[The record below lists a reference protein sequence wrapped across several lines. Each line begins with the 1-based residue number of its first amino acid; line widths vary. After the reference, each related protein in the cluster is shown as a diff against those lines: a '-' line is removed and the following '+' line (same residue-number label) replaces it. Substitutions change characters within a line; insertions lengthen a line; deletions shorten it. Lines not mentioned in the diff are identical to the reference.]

1 MLQCGAE
8 IFRVEDSLYRMYKSY
23 GFVKYDVY
31 VIPSNIQVTVESPE
45 GEILTQIRHIESTG
59 ADYDRLNYLN
69 ALSRYVCAYNP
80 DDKEL
85 VRRYKKV
92 MARPDQSELIT
103 GIAQITGGTAF
114 TVFFGGDMQDAVVA
128 FIVCLMIVLAGRWLG
143 KREGNPMIYNLIL
156 AFLSEVVIIM
166 LLVSAL
172 GVINGIR
179 DVMQR
184 NFISGALE
192 VMNSMLGAF
201 GIAFGIALA
210 MLLMENISA
219 EGFDVNKNTVIQLIS
234 CTIGCIGYASW
245 FKIRGKKILY
255 SGVGAFLTWGIYLL
269 VYAWYPNNFSAIVAA
284 SCFVA
289 GYAFIMSRIDHA
301 PSTVFLTAS
310 VFPLM
315 PGARLYYLM
324 DGVVSRNFSMAAEHA
339 RVLLETCL
347 GIAFGFIIVDVIS
360 RSIMRAQGKEYHMGK
375 KSTVIKKD
383 EK

>member
-1 MLQCGAE
+1 MNYEKLVQGILNIGEAMLQCGAE

-31 VIPSNIQVTVESPE
+31 VIPSNIQVTVETPE
-45 GEILTQIRHIESTG
+45 GEIITQIRHIESSEPN
-59 ADYDRLNYLN
+59 YDRLNYLN

-128 FIVCLMIVLAGRWLG
+128 LIVCLMIVLAGRWLG

-156 AFLSEVVIIM
+156 AFLSEV
-166 LLVSAL
+166 
-172 GVINGIR
+172 GI
-179 DVMQR
+179 
-184 NFISGALE
+184 GALE

-201 GIAFGIALA
+201 GIASGIALA
-210 MLLMENISA
+210 MLLMGNISA
-219 EGFDVNKNTVIQLIS
+219 EGFDVNKNTWIQLIS

-324 DGVVSRNFSMAAEHA
+324 YGVVSRNFSMAAEHA

-360 RSIMRAQGKEYHMGK
+360 RSIMRARGKEYHMGK